1 MEAATNQTQAEQA
14 EAAIEAA
21 IKHHEIISE
30 GMPGSWSIET
40 SEGGI
45 MLVWS
50 CEATDEATFDMCGD
64 EPWSAWGG
72 NAIIEDAGMPD
83 FDDSGCY
90 SYHDK
95 YGDKIVSQWV
105 EWKL

>member
-14 EAAIEAA
+14 EASLEAA

-64 EPWSAWGG
+64 DPWSEWGG
-72 NAIIEDAGMPD
+72 NAIIEDSGMPD
-83 FDDSGCY
+83 FDDSGY
-90 SYHDK
+90 DSYVDQN
-95 YGDKIVSQWV
+95 GDSIVSQWV